1 MLALYT
7 NKGARI
13 TRSLWERKR
22 LSWLHFTDEETE
34 VREVKQVTQQNDDQT
49 AEAWYLRSTDPPL
62 PCPQLHPLTPAL
74 SFPFATIL
82 PYWHDF
88 YSHNLSSIQIFA
100 YADSILLPSCSFPSP
115 PQPSLWN
122 ECLSVK
128 RKTEREREREKV
140 LIPSFKAHL
149 EVRDAWRGAPV
160 PSASRGLS
168 SPIHTCSFW
177 SPCCLV
183 SQSYP
188 TL

>member
-49 AEAWYLRSTDPPL
+49 AEAWYLRSTGPPL
-62 PCPQLHPLTPAL
+62 PGPQLHPLTPAL

-128 RKTEREREREKV
+128 RKRERERRFWFQV
-140 LIPSFKAHL
+140 SRLIWKWGMHGGVPLSPLPPGDSVPPSTPAAF
-149 EVRDAWRGAPV
+149 GA
-160 PSASRGLS
+160 
-168 SPIHTCSFW
+168 
-177 SPCCLV
+177 LV
-183 SQSYP
+183 A
-188 TL
+188 